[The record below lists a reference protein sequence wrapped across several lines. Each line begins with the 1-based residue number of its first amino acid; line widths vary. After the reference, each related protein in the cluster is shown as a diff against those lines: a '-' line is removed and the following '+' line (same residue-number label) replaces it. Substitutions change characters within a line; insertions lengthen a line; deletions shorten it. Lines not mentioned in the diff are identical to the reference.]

1 MVRVLLLIAIL
12 AGIASGVLGFL
23 NNTKKKDAI
32 AATQQAQAEAAT
44 AKSQLSK
51 TSDELKATKSDLAD
65 AQQKIADATQQAQAA
80 QSQLAAAQ
88 AKASDLET
96 KAAAAEQKANAAT
109 AALDDVKAQAGAASD
124 AAKKAQ
130 ADADRLDKEKRGVQ
144 DELAQANAEVARLN
158 DVIKRSQNGAQPPGI
173 SGKIVSV
180 NRNWNFV
187 VLNIGEKDGLV
198 EKGELIV
205 SRNKQVI
212 GRIRVVST
220 EANTAVADI
229 LVNTLQGQIEPGDDV
244 LN

>member
-1 MVRVLLLIAIL
+1 MVRVLILITIL
-12 AGIASGVLGFL
+12 AGIATGVLGFL
-23 NNTKKKDAI
+23 NNGKKKDAI
-32 AATQQAQAEAAT
+32 AATQQAQSETAT
-44 AKSQLSK
+44 AKSQLAK
-51 TSDELKATKSDLAD
+51 TDDELKATKSDLAD
-65 AQQKIADATQQAQAA
+65 AQQKITDANQQAQAA

-88 AKASDLET
+88 AKASELET
-96 KAAAAEQKANAAT
+96 KEAAAEQKANEAT
-109 AALDDVKAQAGAASD
+109 AKLSDVQAQAGAASD
-124 AAKKAQ
+124 AAKAAQVKADQ
-130 ADADRLDKEKRGVQ
+130 LDKEKRGVQ
-144 DELAQANAEVARLN
+144 DELAQAKAEVSRLN
-158 DVIKRSQNGAQPPGI
+158 DVIQRSQTGVQPPGI

-205 SRNKQVI
+205 SRNKVVI